1 MKLSFFGADQCVTG
15 SCHCLEVGSKRIL
28 IDCGLQQGRDEVDNR
43 SLPFAPGSID
53 YVLITHAHI
62 DHSGRVP
69 MLIKNGFQGRILTTR
84 LTAQLMSIMLQ
95 DSAHIQ
101 ESDAEYKNRKNR
113 RAGRPEEEPLYTVAD
128 AQRVPEFIDT
138 CEYGQPVH
146 LCDGV
151 DAVFIDAGHLLGSAS
166 IRLTLTEGDQT
177 KTIVFSGDI
186 GNVDQPII
194 RDPQFFTG
202 ADYVVM
208 ESTYGD
214 RNHTEVWSYT
224 GQLAEIIDE
233 TLGKGGNVVI
243 PSFAVGRT
251 QELLYFI
258 REIKDQ
264 GLVTSVPNFPVY
276 VDSPLAKSA
285 TTIFCGDLRGYLDED
300 ALALVQDGT
309 HMFNFPGLHL
319 TETVDESKALNE
331 DHTPKVIISASGM
344 CDAGRI
350 RHHLKYNLWRA
361 DSAVVFVGF
370 QSPGT
375 LGRTLLDGTPSVK
388 LFGEDVAVR
397 AKVVNFQG
405 LSSHAD
411 HDHLLDWIGHFKEPK
426 PQHVFVVH
434 GDREVAPVFAQTVS
448 QLGFTAHAPQYT
460 EEYDLLTCTQLAAGY
475 LPQRKTRT
483 FDGAPRVTA
492 AYQKLVQLDAKECDC
507 VWSGMTILDSMKEA
521 GYVLST
527 PYYDNTQVIMVKEG
541 SDIKSSADLAG
552 KVVAV
557 QLGTSGEALLS
568 EGGDLADLAAT
579 FGDLMTCDSF
589 LKCFTELGGAAV
601 DAVIVDKPVAVSYAA
616 ENAGF
621 TVLDEGLGA
630 EQYGIAFRADDAEL
644 CKTIEGAVAQLVEN
658 GTYAEIAAKYPDIQ
672 NNLTLLG

>member
-15 SCHCLEVGSKRIL
+15 SCHCLEVGGKRIL

-43 SLPFAPGSID
+43 TLPFAPGSID

-138 CEYGQPVH
+138 CEYDQPVH

-166 IRLTLTEGDQT
+166 IRLTLTEGGQT

-224 GQLAEIIDE
+224 GQLAQIIDE

-285 TTIFCGDLRGYLDED
+285 TTIFCGDLRGYLDQD
-300 ALALVQDGT
+300 ALELVKDGT

-411 HDHLLDWIGHFKEPK
+411 HDHLLDWIGHFKEPL

-434 GDREVAPVFAQTVS
+434 GDREVAPVFAQAVS

-460 EEYDLLTCTQLAAGY
+460 EEYDLLTCTQLTAGY
-475 LPQRKTRT
+475 LPQRKART

-492 AYQKLVQLDAKECDC
+492 AYQKLVQL
-507 VWSGMTILDSMKEA
+507 GDSLVGLIRRSK
-521 GYVLST
+521 GR
-527 PYYDNTQVIMVKEG
+527 DNKT
-541 SDIKSSADLAG
+541 LA
-552 KVVAV
+552 AFA
-557 QLGTSGEALLS
+557 EALR
-568 EGGDLADLAAT
+568 
-579 FGDLMTCDSF
+579 
-589 LKCFTELGGAAV
+589 K
-601 DAVIVDKPVAVSYAA
+601 
-616 ENAGF
+616 
-621 TVLDEGLGA
+621 VLDKFE
-630 EQYGIAFRADDAEL
+630 F
-644 CKTIEGAVAQLVEN
+644 
-658 GTYAEIAAKYPDIQ
+658 
-672 NNLTLLG
+672 

>member
-15 SCHCLEVGSKRIL
+15 SCHCLEVGGKRIL

-138 CEYGQPVH
+138 CEYDQPVH

-166 IRLTLTEGDQT
+166 IRLTLTEGGQT

-224 GQLAEIIDE
+224 GQLAQIIDE

-285 TTIFCGDLRGYLDED
+285 TTIFCGDLRGYLDQD
-300 ALALVQDGT
+300 ALELVKDGT

-344 CDAGRI
+344 CDAGCI

-375 LGRTLLDGTPSVK
+375 LGRTLLDGVTSVK

-411 HDHLLDWIGHFKEPK
+411 HDHLLDWISHFKEPK

-434 GDREVAPVFAQTVS
+434 GDREVAPVFAQAVS

-492 AYQKLVQLDAKECDC
+492 AYQKLVQL
-507 VWSGMTILDSMKEA
+507 GDSLVGLIRRSK
-521 GYVLST
+521 GR
-527 PYYDNTQVIMVKEG
+527 DNKT
-541 SDIKSSADLAG
+541 LA
-552 KVVAV
+552 AFA
-557 QLGTSGEALLS
+557 EALR
-568 EGGDLADLAAT
+568 
-579 FGDLMTCDSF
+579 
-589 LKCFTELGGAAV
+589 K
-601 DAVIVDKPVAVSYAA
+601 
-616 ENAGF
+616 
-621 TVLDEGLGA
+621 VLDKFE
-630 EQYGIAFRADDAEL
+630 F
-644 CKTIEGAVAQLVEN
+644 
-658 GTYAEIAAKYPDIQ
+658 
-672 NNLTLLG
+672 

>member
-15 SCHCLEVGSKRIL
+15 SCHCLEVGGKRIL

-43 SLPFAPGSID
+43 TLPFAPGSID

-138 CEYGQPVH
+138 CEYDQPVH

-166 IRLTLTEGDQT
+166 IRLTLTEGGQT

-224 GQLAEIIDE
+224 GELAQIIDE

-285 TTIFCGDLRGYLDED
+285 TTIFCGDLRGYLDQD
-300 ALALVQDGT
+300 ALELVKDGT

-319 TETVDESKALNE
+319 TETVDESKSLNE
-331 DHTPKVIISASGM
+331 DHTPKVIISAAGM

-375 LGRTLLDGTPSVK
+375 LGRTLLDGVTSVK

-411 HDHLLDWIGHFKEPK
+411 HDHLLDWISHFKEPL

-434 GDREVAPVFAQTVS
+434 GDREVAPVFAQAVS

-492 AYQKLVQLDAKECDC
+492 AYQKLVQLGDSLVGLIRRSKGRDNKTLAAFAEALRK
-507 VWSGMTILDSMKEA
+507 ILDKFE
-521 GYVLST
+521 
-527 PYYDNTQVIMVKEG
+527 
-541 SDIKSSADLAG
+541 
-552 KVVAV
+552 
-557 QLGTSGEALLS
+557 
-568 EGGDLADLAAT
+568 
-579 FGDLMTCDSF
+579 F
-589 LKCFTELGGAAV
+589 
-601 DAVIVDKPVAVSYAA
+601 
-616 ENAGF
+616 
-621 TVLDEGLGA
+621 
-630 EQYGIAFRADDAEL
+630 
-644 CKTIEGAVAQLVEN
+644 
-658 GTYAEIAAKYPDIQ
+658 
-672 NNLTLLG
+672 